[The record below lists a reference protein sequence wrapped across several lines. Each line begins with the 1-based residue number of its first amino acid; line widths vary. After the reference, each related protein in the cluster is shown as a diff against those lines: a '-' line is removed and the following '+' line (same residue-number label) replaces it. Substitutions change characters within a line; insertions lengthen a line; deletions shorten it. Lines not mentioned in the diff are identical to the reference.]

1 MDYHKS
7 EKISFKSE
15 SHPADSPKQTCHV
28 GTPTAHLLVVVVVM
42 MTMVTVMKMMLLI
55 ILTVVIVT
63 VMSLM
68 TTMI

>member
-15 SHPADSPKQTCHV
+15 SHPADSPSRPV
-28 GTPTAHLLVVVVVM
+28 MWTPTAHLLVVVVVV
-42 MTMVTVMKMMLLI
+42 MTMVTVMKMTLL
-55 ILTVVIVT
+55 ILTVATAT
-63 VMSLM
+63 VMSVM

>member
-15 SHPADSPKQTCHV
+15 SHPADSPSRPV
-28 GTPTAHLLVVVVVM
+28 MWTPTAHLLVVVVVV
-42 MTMVTVMKMMLLI
+42 MTMVTVMKMTLLI
-55 ILTVVIVT
+55 ILTVATAT
-63 VMSLM
+63 VMSVM